1 MISAFFLI
9 PAFILGYI
17 VCYFIMTY
25 KVDQNQVLGYTVY
38 MDINEKML
46 RQEIALEVES
56 IPLAEGGAQLNA
68 LGMRMLA
75 AKVIRGSEPPIK

>member
-1 MISAFFLI
+1 
-9 PAFILGYI
+9 
-17 VCYFIMTY
+17 
-25 KVDQNQVLGYTVY
+25 

-46 RQEIALEVES
+46 REEIALEVES